1 MWINHF
7 PAHDLALSDCVC
19 IFVAHR
25 PNGRRSVASKQ
36 QNYCARL
43 SRPFTTGAIVKRAC
57 KLDNRK
63 LGRGVFTAP
72 WVGRNGEVVVIAISQ
87 AGAKLSEVEVPP
99 TGDPLHVMEVL
110 WQLLESA
117 DPIEPQFPALQLVSP

>member
-1 MWINHF
+1 M
-7 PAHDLALSDCVC
+7 
-19 IFVAHR
+19 
-25 PNGRRSVASKQ
+25 
-36 QNYCARL
+36 
-43 SRPFTTGAIVKRAC
+43 KRAC

-99 TGDPLHVMEVL
+99 TGDPLHIMEVL